1 MEVVLISLKIGFIG
15 PGKVGV
21 NLGRYFTH
29 NKLYVTGFYGQNF
42 ISAKE
47 ASIITN
53 SKYYVNIE
61 DIIKESNI
69 IFITTPDDIISI
81 IDKKISEFDLRGRC
95 ICHCSGSLKSC
106 VLSNAKSAGALIYS
120 IHPIFAFPNKNV
132 IMRDLK
138 EIYFSIEGDNLESQN
153 ISKKTD
159 ANLKFNSHLLIV
171 DLLNKLPNKYFIR
184 NGEIGSKYHL
194 CNVIV
199 SNLVLSLIN
208 IGTGYLKYFD
218 LSEEEALKALKPLIY
233 GNMNNI
239 FEKGFLNSLT
249 GPVVRGDLETIKKH
263 KASLFEEHNKLYDI
277 LSLNLLELACKKE
290 NAMNQNNFYK
300 IQKYEEIYELL
311 KGAESN
317 EKHNSN
323 I

>member
-29 NKLYVTGFYGQNF
+29 NKLYVTGFYSKNLK
-42 ISAKE
+42 SAKE
-47 ASIITN
+47 ASTITN
-53 SKYYVNIE
+53 SKCYENIE

-81 IDKKISEFDLRGRC
+81 IDKKISKFDLRGKY

-120 IHPIFAFPNKNV
+120 IHPIFAFSNKNV
-132 IMRDLK
+132 DIKDLE
-138 EIYFSIEGDNLESQN
+138 EIYFSIEGEYLENQN

-159 ANLKFNSHLLIV
+159 DSLESDSDLLIFY
-171 DLLNKLPNKYFIR
+171 LMNKLPNKYFIR
-184 NGEIGSKYHL
+184 KGEEDSTYHL
-194 CNVIV
+194 CNVMV
-199 SNLVLSLIN
+199 SNFVLSLIN
-208 IGTGYLKYFD
+208 IGTSYLKSFD
-218 LSEEEALKALKPLIY
+218 LSEEEALRALKPLIY
-233 GNMNNI
+233 GNINNI

-249 GPVVRGDLETIKKH
+249 GPVVRGDLETIIKH
-263 KASLFEEHNKLYDI
+263 KASLYNGHEELYDI
-277 LSLNLLELACKKE
+277 LSLNLLELAYKKE
-290 NAMNQNNFYK
+290 NAINPNNFCK
-300 IQKYEEIYELL
+300 NQKYEEIYELL

-317 EKHNSN
+317 EKHNFN